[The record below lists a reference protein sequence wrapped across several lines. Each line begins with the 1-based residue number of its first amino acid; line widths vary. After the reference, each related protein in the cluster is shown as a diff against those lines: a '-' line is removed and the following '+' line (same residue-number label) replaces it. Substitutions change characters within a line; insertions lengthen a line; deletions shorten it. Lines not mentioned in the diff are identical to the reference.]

1 MTKGAVEVAK
11 ATTLWIDQLESPVVP
26 RPPLPGDIDVDVAIV
41 GGGFSGLWTAYYLIR
56 HDPSLRIAV
65 LEREYCGFG
74 ASGRNGGWCIG
85 ELAGSFAKYA
95 KLSNPGEALRQARA
109 VFDTVDEV
117 GRVAALEGIDCDF
130 AKGGTVRLARNAP
143 QAKRQADE
151 IAEARSQGFTKDEIR
166 LLSAAEARSMLNA
179 TEVRSGVFF
188 AATAA
193 LQPAKLVRGLASVVE
208 AAGVKIFEQTPVAS
222 VEDRVVRTARGRVK
236 AQSIVRATEAYT
248 RDLVGERRTVLPVY
262 SFMIAT
268 EPLPEELFAEI
279 GLANR
284 STFADDRYMVIY
296 GQRTGDNRLAFG
308 GTGVPYL
315 WSSGI
320 SEKTEFDLESHG
332 RVHDVLVDLLPSL
345 ANTTITHRWGGV
357 LAIPRNWVPG
367 LTYDQDSGLG
377 AFGGY
382 VGEGVAAS
390 NLAGRTMADLITRQ
404 DTPRVSLPWVG
415 AKARRWEPEP
425 LRFIGVRSS
434 RKILAAADA
443 SEFGSDEEAKMAFQ
457 ISRILRGAWTSP
469 RVT

>member
-1 MTKGAVEVAK
+1 MNTGAVEVAK
-11 ATTLWIDQLESPVVP
+11 ATTLWMDQLVSPVVP
-26 RPPLPGDIDVDVAIV
+26 RPPLPGDIDVDVAII

-117 GRVAALEGIDCDF
+117 GRVASLEGIDCDF
-130 AKGGTVRLARNAP
+130 AKGGTIRLARNAP
-143 QAKRQADE
+143 QAKRQTDE
-151 IAEARSQGFTKDEIR
+151 ITEARSEGFTEEEIR
-166 LLSAAEARSMLNA
+166 LLSADEARNMLHA
-179 TEVRSGVFF
+179 TEVRSGIFF

-193 LQPAKLVRGLASVVE
+193 LQPAKLVRGLASIVE
-208 AAGVKIFEQTPVAS
+208 AAGVKIFEQTTVAG
-222 VEDRVVRTARGRVK
+222 VEGRVVQTARGRVK

-248 RDLVGERRTVLPVY
+248 RDLAGERRTVLPIY

-268 EPLPEELFAEI
+268 EPLSEGAFAQI
-279 GLANR
+279 GLADR

-296 GQRTGDNRLAFG
+296 GQRTADNRLAFG

-320 SEKTEFDLESHG
+320 KEKTEFDLDSHR
-332 RVHDVLVDLLPSL
+332 RVHDALIDLLPSL
-345 ANTTITHRWGGV
+345 ADTPITHRWGGV

-367 LTYDQDSGLG
+367 LTYDERSGFG

-390 NLAGRTMADLITRQ
+390 NLAGRTMAELITRQ
-404 DTPRVSLPWVG
+404 DTPRVTLPWVG
-415 AKARRWEPEP
+415 ANARRWEPEP
-425 LRFIGVRSS
+425 LRYLGVRSS
-434 RKILAAADA
+434 RKILAAADV
-443 SEFGSDEEAKMAFQ
+443 SEFASDEEAKIAFR
-457 ISRILRGAWTSP
+457 ISRILRGAWTAP
-469 RVT
+469 KAT

>member
-1 MTKGAVEVAK
+1 MTDSAIADAK
-11 ATTLWIDQLESPVVP
+11 ASTLWIDQLGSPISP
-26 RPPLPGDIDVDVAIV
+26 RPPLPSDIDVDVAII

-65 LEREYCGFG
+65 LEKEYCGFG

-95 KLSNPGEALRQARA
+95 KLSTPDEALRQARA

-117 GRVAALEGIDCDF
+117 GRIAALEGINCDF
-130 AKGGTVRLARNAP
+130 AKGGTIRLARNAP
-143 QAKRQADE
+143 QAKRQVDE
-151 IAEARSQGFTKDEIR
+151 IAEARSEGFTEEEIR
-166 LLSAAEARSMLNA
+166 LLSTDEARGMLNA
-179 TEVRSGVFF
+179 TEVRSGIFF

-208 AAGVKIFEQTPVAS
+208 AAGVKIFEETAVLS
-222 VEDRVVRTARGRVK
+222 VEDRAIQTNQGRVK

-248 RDLVGERRTVLPVY
+248 RDLAGERRTVLPIY

-268 EPLPEELFAEI
+268 EPLPDEVFAQI

-284 STFADDRYMVIY
+284 PTFADDRYMVIY
-296 GQRTGDNRLAFG
+296 GQRTADNRLAFG

-320 SEKTEFDLESHG
+320 AEKTEFDFDSHS
-332 RVHDVLVDLLPSL
+332 RVHDVMIDLLPVL
-345 ANTTITHRWGGV
+345 DGTPITHRWGGV
-357 LAIPRNWVPG
+357 LAVPRNWVPG
-367 LTYDQDSGLG
+367 LTYDERTGFG

-390 NLAGRTMADLITRQ
+390 NLAGRTMAELITGQ
-404 DTPRVSLPWVG
+404 DSPRVTLPWVG

-425 LRFIGVRSS
+425 LRYVGVRSS
-434 RKILAAADA
+434 RKILSAADV
-443 SEFGSDEEAKMAFQ
+443 SEFATDEEAKVAFR

-469 RVT
+469 KAT